1 MKKSL
6 IIAVALQFGAF
17 GNLSAQTTTIYGPGS
32 TFTNAG
38 GSNAV
43 DATCALSADTWCA
56 RNVRNNGTVGITT
69 TYQPTALENGAL
81 EFSGPAGSSYKAD
94 FEYYLSAPNQFT
106 LGSLSSAGYDWFR
119 ASSSNSAGHFAPAF
133 RLILSDFSY
142 LVYEPALNGV
152 PKNTIFTQP
161 EDVWQSTDIGGTGY
175 FWWTGEG
182 TQLAYS
188 LSDWQAGRTTAN
200 QRSLNGDATVIGFSV
215 GVGSGWND
223 SFSGAVDNVRYQ
235 ITGMNEAT
243 VFNFEVRGA
252 TVPEPASAA
261 LLLTGLAGLVAVRR
275 RRSA

>member
-6 IIAVALQFGAF
+6 VLIAALQLGAA
-17 GNLSAQTTTIYGPGS
+17 GSLAAQTTIVYGSGS

-38 GSNAV
+38 GSNVA
-43 DATCALSADTWCA
+43 DPTCALSADTWCA
-56 RNVRNNGTVGITT
+56 RNVRNNGTVGITN

-106 LGSLSSAGYDWFR
+106 LGSLESAGYDWFR
-119 ASSSNSAGHFAPAF
+119 ASSSNASGHFAPAF

-142 LVYEPALNGV
+142 LVYEPSLNGV
-152 PKNTIFTQP
+152 PKNVIFTQP
-161 EDVWQSTDIGGTGY
+161 EDMWQSTDIGGSGY

-188 LSDWQAGRTTAN
+188 LADWQAGRMTTN
-200 QRSLNGDATVIGFSV
+200 QRFLNGDATVIGFSV

-223 SFSGAVDNVRYQ
+223 SFSGAVDNVRFQ
-235 ITGMNEAT
+235 TSGMNEAT

-261 LLLTGLAGLVAVRR
+261 LLVAGFAGLAAVRR
-275 RRSA
+275 RRTV